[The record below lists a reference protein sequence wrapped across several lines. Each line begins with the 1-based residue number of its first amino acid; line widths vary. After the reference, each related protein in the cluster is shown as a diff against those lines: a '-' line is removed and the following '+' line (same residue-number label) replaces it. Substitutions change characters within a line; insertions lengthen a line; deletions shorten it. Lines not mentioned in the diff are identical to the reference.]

1 MGLGVWGGSPPGPD
15 LVLAP
20 PSGSGEAWA
29 PSSSF
34 SRFCSRTQA
43 SEGLLGSGP
52 SSLPSG
58 GEEESEPTP
67 LFAWTHSCLTGR
79 LTAAPSALRP
89 PRRTGLMIHRN

>member
-1 MGLGVWGGSPPGPD
+1 MLLLMLLKDHWELRMDVRPES
-15 LVLAP
+15 LVLTP

-34 SRFCSRTQA
+34 SRFYSRTQG

-58 GEEESEPTP
+58 GEEEREPTQ
-67 LFAWTHSCLTGR
+67 LFAWPPDSC
-79 LTAAPSALRP
+79 SLRP
-89 PRRTGLMIHRN
+89 PRQTGLVIHRN

>member
-1 MGLGVWGGSPPGPD
+1 MLLLMLLKDHWELRMDVRPES
-15 LVLAP
+15 LVLTP

-34 SRFCSRTQA
+34 SRFYSRTQG

-58 GEEESEPTP
+58 EEEFKGWGFLQDKSPVRRQGQP
-67 LFAWTHSCLTGR
+67 RPGV
-79 LTAAPSALRP
+79 SA
-89 PRRTGLMIHRN
+89 G